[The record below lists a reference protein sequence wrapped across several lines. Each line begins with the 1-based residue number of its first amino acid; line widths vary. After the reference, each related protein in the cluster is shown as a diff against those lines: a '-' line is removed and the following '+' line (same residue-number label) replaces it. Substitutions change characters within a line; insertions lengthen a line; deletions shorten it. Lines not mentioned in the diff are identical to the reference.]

1 MPAVSL
7 TDLQQQIALR
17 EQELQAL
24 REQLHARQSHLS
36 ELERRKQQLQKQLR
50 EVEKEITA
58 LARTATTPS
67 EPAAPAA
74 PTVPSEASRESQ
86 PRLGELI
93 VTLLREGKQPM
104 TARQL
109 HDAAQRRDYQSSS
122 RDPLRA
128 MEKRLQDLKN
138 QGIVRRANGQS
149 GFLLASSAKGAKKHK
164 SKTSS
169 SIPTNTQ
176 KPRSQPTKSKSA
188 AKKNG
193 GNGASPAR
201 AARTAKDSE
210 KRKGQRR

>member
-1 MPAVSL
+1 MSAVSW
-7 TDLQQQIALR
+7 TNLQQQIAQR

-24 REQLHARQSHLS
+24 REQLHTRQSHLS

-50 EVEKEITA
+50 QVEKEITA

-67 EPAAPAA
+67 A
-74 PTVPSEASRESQ
+74 PTTSTPPTIPAEASRGSQ

-109 HDAAQRRDYQSSS
+109 HDAAQRRGYQSSS
-122 RDPLRA
+122 RDPLKA
-128 MEKRLQDLKN
+128 MEKRLQDLKT
-138 QGIVRRANGQS
+138 QGIVRRAKGQN

-164 SKTSS
+164 STTSPS
-169 SIPTNTQ
+169 TPTSTQ
-176 KPRSQPTKSKSA
+176 KTRSQPIKSETA

-193 GNGASPAR
+193 GDGASPAR
-201 AARTAKDSE
+201 AAKTAKESE
-210 KRKGQRR
+210 KRKG